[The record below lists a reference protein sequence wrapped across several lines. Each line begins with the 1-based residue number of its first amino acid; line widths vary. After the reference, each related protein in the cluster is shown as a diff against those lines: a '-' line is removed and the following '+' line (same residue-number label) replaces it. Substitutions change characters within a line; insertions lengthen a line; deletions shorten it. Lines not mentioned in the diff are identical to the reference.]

1 MSFWNELRT
10 YLTILINL
18 TADKDAKKGKP
29 AERKTTRAGGSGADL
44 AKIAQQQQEKLVKVR
59 EELVEQKAAK
69 VKEAVEAAEPPP
81 VEAVPGKSQGCD
93 GRSSETK
100 Q

>member
-1 MSFWNELRT
+1 M
-10 YLTILINL
+10 

-59 EELVEQKAAK
+59 EEITELKATK
-69 VKEAVEAAEPPP
+69 EKEAVEAAATAAAEPPPP
-81 VEAVPGKSQGCD
+81 VEAAPGKSQGLD
-93 GRSSETK
+93 GRACGTIVSNHGNRP
-100 Q
+100 